1 MSTPQ
6 RLLLPLSC
14 LLVSTCAGAAT
25 WPGAAP
31 CDTTLQACID
41 AEPDGGEVVIDSNG
55 PIDESILIER
65 SLDLRGGAARRPQF
79 AAGRGIRA
87 RFNDAANP
95 ALSVSRLALR
105 DASVELEQL
114 GSGGADFRIDDLRI
128 ESSNPTVLAG
138 IRVYFAQDGAAA
150 RSVRVE
156 RNRLSVA
163 APGFFDAAMALNLR
177 GQAVDV
183 DVRWNTLEAVG
194 LGEGWGI
201 LADVTGGASVDA
213 LIQGNEVRGGFGRGG
228 ITVSEGLFSSTPSN
242 VTARVLSNA
251 VIGHPGRLG
260 GGIEVIVYH
269 GTTDAQVFNNTVTN
283 SDLGLMLAPW
293 GGTGGGPGTGSISGR
308 VFNNLFAFNRRGI
321 TTNPGTLDGLLH
333 DNNLLHGISG
343 TVNTLPAAPNDV
355 LADPRLR
362 SIEAPRLG
370 EDSPARDAGNGF
382 AWLFAGDATLHD
394 ADGLRRLVDTIDIG
408 AYEFGHR
415 SLLVRKDA
423 PETVAYT
430 AVADAAIDADRGA
443 RLFPTNNFSAG
454 SASNVQP
461 LGVFDFFDQW
471 WVRNANNAAMSQGAG
486 FNLLAAGGTS
496 ATGVRQH
503 AASGANSLGGA
514 TLIDWTQS
522 NGMPDRFLLFTQ
534 ATAFGATANPDPVA
548 LLYGGERWQL
558 ATVNGAE
565 FTIDTTWNL
574 YAQDPSPNAFRHTV
588 GAAGNISV
596 LDHPLLNDTPCA
608 QVHAAPLVHGAGNG
622 VVFDVFYL
630 NGRWRLF
637 SGDGFSAGQQF
648 NLLVVP
654 EQVEACRTGRLFRD
668 GYEALDW

>member
-1 MSTPQ
+1 MSMSL

-14 LLVSTCAGAAT
+14 LLVSTTAAAAT

-41 AEPDGGEVVIDSNG
+41 AEPDGGEVVIDSDG
-55 PIDESILIER
+55 PIDEAILIER
-65 SLDLRGGAARRPQF
+65 SLDLRGAAMRRPQF

-87 RFNDAANP
+87 RFNDAASP
-95 ALSVSRLALR
+95 SVGVSRLALR

-114 GSGGADFRIDDLRI
+114 GTGGAAFSVEDLLI
-128 ESSNPTVLAG
+128 ESSNATVLAG
-138 IRVYFAQDGAAA
+138 IRVYFAQDGATA

-156 RNRLSVA
+156 RNRLTVA

-183 DVRWNTLEAVG
+183 DVRWNTLESVG

-228 ITVSEGLFSSTPSN
+228 ITLSEGLFSSTPSN

-260 GGIEVIVYH
+260 GGIEVIVYN

-308 VFNNLFAFNRRGI
+308 VFNNLFAYNRRGI

-343 TVNTLPAAPNDV
+343 TVNNLPAAPNDV

-362 SIEAPRLG
+362 SIEAPRLA
-370 EDSPARDAGNGF
+370 EDSPAREAGNSL
-382 AWLFAGDATLHD
+382 AWLFAGDASLHD

-415 SLLVRKDA
+415 SLPVRKTATDA
-423 PETVAYT
+423 VPYT

-443 RLFPTNNFSAG
+443 RLFPTNNFAIAG
-454 SASNVQP
+454 VTNMRP
-461 LGVFDFFDQW
+461 LGVFDFFEQW
-471 WVRNANNAAMSQGAG
+471 WVRNADDVDMPRNAG
-486 FNLLAAGGTS
+486 FNLFAAEGAS

-503 AASGANSLGGA
+503 SATGSNTLGGA
-514 TLIDWTQS
+514 TLIDWSQS
-522 NGMPDRFLLFTQ
+522 NAMPDRILLFTQ
-534 ATAFGATANPDPVA
+534 ATPFGAIANPDPVA
-548 LLYGGERWQL
+548 LLYGADRWQL

-565 FTIDTTWNL
+565 FTLNTLWNL

-588 GAAGNISV
+588 AAGGNASA

-608 QVHAAPLVHGAGNG
+608 RVHASPIVHGGSNG
-622 VVFDVFYL
+622 IVFDVFYSD
-630 NGRWRLF
+630 GRWRLF
-637 SGDGFSAGQQF
+637 SSSGFSAGQQF
-648 NLLVVP
+648 NVLVVP
-654 EQVEACRTGRLFRD
+654 EQVEACSSGRLFRD